1 MIKKLLRTPLATL
14 ALSVLAAG
22 LIGFGGIR
30 TIQAAPRVVSE
41 YYGAQVQLTNIETAL
56 VENGTQVADGGE
68 LLTNLVPEG
77 ESFTIGKT
85 YDEELRV
92 RNIGASADGGIDEY
106 VRVTVY
112 RYWSDKAGN
121 VLKNTGLKPEYI
133 DLHFCE
139 GNGWTIDAAA
149 STPERTVLY
158 YSDILAA
165 DGGTSKPFADK
176 LAISSEVATAIAAN
190 AEREYDGEYPYE
202 DVVFHVE
209 AVVDAVQT
217 HNPTDA
223 KSSAWGTYK

>member
-1 MIKKLLRTPLATL
+1 MFKKLMRSPIATL

-22 LIGFGGIR
+22 LIGFGGIK
-30 TIQAAPRVVSE
+30 TIQAAPRAISE

-56 VENGTQVADGGE
+56 VENGTQVADGGD

-92 RNIGASADGGIDEY
+92 RNIGVTADGGIDEY

-112 RYWSDKAGN
+112 RYWSDKEGN
-121 VLKNTGLKPEYI
+121 VLKDTSLKPEYI
-133 DLHFCE
+133 DLHFVE
-139 GNGWTIDAAA
+139 GNGWTIDTAA

-158 YSDILAA
+158 YSGILAA
-165 DGGTSKPFADK
+165 DGGTSSPFADK
-176 LAISSEVATAIAAN
+176 LAISSEVATAIAASG
-190 AEREYDGEYPYE
+190 EQGVDGEYPYE
-202 DVVFHVE
+202 EVNFHVE

-217 HNPTDA
+217 HNNPDA
-223 KSSAWGTYK
+223 KTSAWGTYK